1 MARAFGFPLLPSLRF
16 LIFQT
21 LEALKQM
28 ATLDLSF
35 SHQVGIQV
43 SSLRIKKTM
52 VELYTKELLVGLGE
66 AHSCLK
72 KPVFLLPSP

>member
-1 MARAFGFPLLPSLRF
+1 
-16 LIFQT
+16 
-21 LEALKQM
+21 M

-43 SSLRIKKTM
+43 SSLRIKRTM

-72 KPVFLLPSP
+72 KPVFLLPNP